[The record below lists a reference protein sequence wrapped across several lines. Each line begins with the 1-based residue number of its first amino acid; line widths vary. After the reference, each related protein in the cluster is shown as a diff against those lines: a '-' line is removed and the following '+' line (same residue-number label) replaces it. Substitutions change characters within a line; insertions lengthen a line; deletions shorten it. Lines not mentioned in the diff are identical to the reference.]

1 MTTFGAWRVAAVSG
15 VVATV
20 CLAPL
25 EAGAAYSCTLSITAI
40 TTVYS
45 PTVATPNDST
55 GSYTI
60 SCTRT
65 GGSDSTMNYTLR
77 ADDGNQPVGGG
88 GVTHNRVQFGGAA
101 NRYTY
106 EIYRDAAYSQTWGD
120 TNPTDIAGTL
130 NFGGASTATFT
141 GPFYLRVF
149 GSQPVDP
156 AGTYT
161 DVVQVELN
169 PEGGGNT
176 VPANLNVTVI
186 TLPSCQINLA
196 PGPITFN
203 YASFQGAPAVGSNSF
218 GVRCTTGLNYT
229 MSLDA
234 TNVVDNAVSLS
245 YTLALSAPGST
256 GTGITQN
263 FAVNGTMPA
272 GQSGVCG
279 GGVCTNA
286 ASTNKTR
293 TLTITY

>member
-1 MTTFGAWRVAAVSG
+1 MISPYAIRFAGILLLATTACALSFDAS
-15 VVATV
+15 
-20 CLAPL
+20 
-25 EAGAAYSCTLSITAI
+25 AAYSCTLSITAI
-40 TTVYS
+40 ATVYS

-60 SCTRT
+60 NCTRT

-88 GVTHNRVQFGGAA
+88 GVTQNRVQFGGAA

-106 EIYRDAAYSQTWGD
+106 ELYRNAGYTQVWGD
-120 TNPTDIAGTL
+120 TGGTDINGTL
-130 NFGGASTATFT
+130 NFGGAATATFT

-149 GSQPVDP
+149 APQAEDP

-161 DVVQVELN
+161 DTVDVALN

-176 VPANLNVTVI
+176 ATALLNVTVI
-186 TLPSCQINLA
+186 TLDACQINVR
-196 PGPITFN
+196 PGPVAFN
-203 YASFQGAPAVGSNSF
+203 YTSFQGAPAVGSNSF
-218 GVRCTTGLNYT
+218 GVRCTTGLPYS

-234 TNVVDNAVSLS
+234 TSVVDNAVNLS
-245 YTLALSAPGST
+245 YTLALSTTSSA

-286 ASTNKTR
+286 SSTNKTR

>member
-1 MTTFGAWRVAAVSG
+1 MILPHTLRCAGILVVAAAACAVTS
-15 VVATV
+15 
-20 CLAPL
+20 
-25 EAGAAYSCTLSITAI
+25 EASAAYSCTLGITAI

-88 GVTHNRVQFGGAA
+88 VSQNRVQFGGAA

-106 EIYRDAAYSQTWGD
+106 ELYRDAGYTQTWGN

-130 NFGGASTATFT
+130 NFGGAATATFT

-161 DVVQVELN
+161 DVVQVDLN
-169 PEGGGNT
+169 PEGGGNNES
-176 VPANLNVTVI
+176 AFLNVTVI

-245 YTLALSAPGST
+245 YTLALSAPSST

-286 ASTNKTR
+286 SSTNKTR